1 MTRSRTAHNF
11 EALADRGY
19 DRLLLVDGCLQGNAQ
34 RARQKVEAMM
44 TAQEYYTYMGGSL
57 GGNRHFTSVLPRL
70 WQLGLPKRPKGCIW
84 YRLRPRTYSTPT

>member
-1 MTRSRTAHNF
+1 MRPGTPCASRVDVRAGPQ
-11 EALADRGY
+11 RGF
-19 DRLLLVDGCLQGNAQ
+19 G
-34 RARQKVEAMM
+34 
-44 TAQEYYTYMGGSL
+44 QEYYTYMGGSL